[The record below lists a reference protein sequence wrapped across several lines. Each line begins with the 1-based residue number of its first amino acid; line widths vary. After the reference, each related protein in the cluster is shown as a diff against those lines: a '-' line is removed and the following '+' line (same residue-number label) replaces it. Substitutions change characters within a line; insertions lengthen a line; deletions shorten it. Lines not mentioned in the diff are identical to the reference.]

1 MQLRIPDQVIWCA
14 LDDEIVLLNLNTGVY
29 FSLNSTGRRFW
40 ELLSE
45 GVAMDAMLP
54 RLSDEYEVEAA
65 VLRIDIDS
73 LVRQLAAEGLIAE
86 VE

>member
-1 MQLRIPDQVIWCA
+1 MIWCA

-40 ELLSE
+40 ELLSK
-45 GVAMDAMLP
+45 GVAVDAMLP

-65 VLRIDIDS
+65 VLRMDLDS
-73 LVRQLAAEGLIAE
+73 LVRQLTAEGLIAGAE
-86 VE
+86 